1 MYDFTYRSASVPAFG
16 AFVPLKIE
24 GAPDH
29 GTIADAK
36 VWAEYYEV
44 RISLYDGRGR
54 WLCDAHPDGKVI
66 GVTQRLLDMLDRT
79 EAAGRASRVAEK
91 MRATG
96 ITREDATKLRAKWLE
111 QYPEMRTYFGAV
123 QYPISPAY
131 ERRMAQAEFDQ
142 VEARKRAWALGLDWQ
157 AEVDGAAETGESV
170 ATRVGRLWEIENTP
184 SDDLAQLDQI
194 YLSAPLCQRERA
206 IATINA
212 RTQAPTCAQ
221 WVKFGEPRER
231 SCYFIVRGADRAMSG
246 KTAFLD
252 DLAGLRRLQ
261 TDMRAFQVE
270 QKQPKPARTRH
281 LTGVSVDLLIAV
293 GQIGGA

>member
-1 MYDFTYRSASVPAFG
+1 MMYDFRYKTPATAWISAFM
-16 AFVPLKIE
+16 PLEIE

-29 GTIADAK
+29 GTIADAQ
-36 VWAEYYEV
+36 VWAAHYDV
-44 RISLYDGRGR
+44 RIDLLDGAGR
-54 WLCDAHPDGKVI
+54 VRRVVGPDG
-66 GVTQRLLDMLDRT
+66 QMQQELDI
-79 EAAGRASRVAEK
+79 A
-91 MRATG
+91 
-96 ITREDATKLRAKWLE
+96 
-111 QYPEMRTYFGAV
+111 
-123 QYPISPAY
+123 
-131 ERRMAQAEFDQ
+131 
-142 VEARKRAWALGLDWQ
+142 EARKRAWALGLDWQ

-206 IATINA
+206 IVAINA
-212 RTQAPTCAQ
+212 RMRAPTCAQ

-246 KTAFLD
+246 KTTFLD

-270 QKQPKPARTRH
+270 KKQPKSARARH
-281 LTGVSVDLLIAV
+281 LSGVSVDLLIAV
-293 GQIGGA
+293 GHRAQRLGFWGLNEIDLFDTNGGA